1 MMRKINISL
10 ANIQEN
16 AYNNSKSFYII
27 RSLQSER
34 CLYMV
39 ESQRGMEVPA
49 RPRNQPKATPGLVH
63 ATAVGVDVFLS
74 IGLNMHIHNALGK
87 LFS

>member
-34 CLYMV
+34 CFYMV

-49 RPRNQPKATPGLVH
+49 RPQNQPKATPGLVH
-63 ATAVGVDVFLS
+63 ATAVGVDVFLA